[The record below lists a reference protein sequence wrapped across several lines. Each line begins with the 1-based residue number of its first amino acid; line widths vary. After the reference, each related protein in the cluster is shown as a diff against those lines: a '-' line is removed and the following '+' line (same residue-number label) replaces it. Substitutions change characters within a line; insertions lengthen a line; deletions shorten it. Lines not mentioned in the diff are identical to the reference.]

1 MKKGFIRFCV
11 SVLLVLIIVCFVD
24 WTIGEAMD
32 RILPQISNQGDIGKT
47 YYSLYEVDAPVLIVG
62 SSRAAHHYVSSIIED
77 SLALRTYNVGRD
89 GCFFSYNC
97 CVINSI
103 LDRYNPKLIIWEN
116 GSDYLYS
123 DINDPMESLYP
134 YYGRNSW
141 VTDTVKEDEP
151 MKEYIRLNSRLYQ
164 YNSTI
169 HRILIRYMGRHSFAD
184 NTIKGYVPLKPI
196 EQKMSL
202 EQMDIRPSLSKLSD
216 TKIERFRSVLERARR
231 KGTKVVV
238 ADSPMYKKYD
248 CENMSSI
255 KMRQLCNQYG
265 AQFLD
270 NSQLPYFF
278 EHPELFNDATHLNN
292 EGAKVY
298 TQIFIGQL
306 NDK

>member
-1 MKKGFIRFCV
+1 MKKGFLRFGI
-11 SVLLVLIIVCFVD
+11 SVFVVLSVVTVLD
-24 WTIGEAMD
+24 WSIGRVMD
-32 RILPQISNQGDIGKT
+32 SMLMSISGQGDIGKT
-47 YYSLYEVDAPVLIVG
+47 YYSMYDVDAQIVIVG
-62 SSRAAHHYVSSIIED
+62 SSRATHHYVTQMIED
-77 SLALRTYNVGRD
+77 SLGLSAYNVARD

-103 LDRYNPKLIIWEN
+103 LDRYTPSMIVWEN
-116 GSDYLYS
+116 GTDYLCS
-123 DINDPMESLYP
+123 GINDPLESLYP
-134 YYGRNSW
+134 YYRRNVW
-141 VTDTVKEDEP
+141 VTDAIDEDAPRMEL
-151 MKEYIRLNSRLYQ
+151 IRLNSYIYR

-169 HRILIRYMGRHSFAD
+169 HRILIRYWGRHSFAD
-184 NTIKGYVPLKPI
+184 NTIKGYVPLKPL

-202 EQMDIRPSLSKLSD
+202 EQMDQQLTPSKLSD
-216 TKIERFRSVLERARR
+216 TKIERFRAVLDRARR

-238 ADSPMYKKYD
+238 VDSPMYKKYD
-248 CENMSSI
+248 SENMSSI
-255 KMRQLCNQYG
+255 KMRQLCKQYD

-306 NDK
+306 KDK